1 MKERRSK
8 RIWRTKFTL
17 PFFVISILW
26 ILIFSFLGFSSFL
39 YLITKL
45 QTALDIRIEWVMYFV
60 WFVVILSIA
69 IFTLFVCM
77 SILLFRTVGPIP
89 RMEKILDK
97 VINGDYSQRIT
108 IRKKDTIHSLAD
120 RLNQVIG
127 LLEKKSKS

>member
-1 MKERRSK
+1 
-8 RIWRTKFTL
+8 
-17 PFFVISILW
+17 
-26 ILIFSFLGFSSFL
+26 
-39 YLITKL
+39 
-45 QTALDIRIEWVMYFV
+45 
-60 WFVVILSIA
+60 
-69 IFTLFVCM
+69 M